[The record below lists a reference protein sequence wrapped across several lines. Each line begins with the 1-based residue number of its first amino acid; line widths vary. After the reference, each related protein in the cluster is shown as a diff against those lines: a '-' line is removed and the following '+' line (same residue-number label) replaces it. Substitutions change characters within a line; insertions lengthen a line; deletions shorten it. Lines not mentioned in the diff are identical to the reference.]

1 MQGEQPTMQLGLD
14 WIEHNKPQLAAL
26 SDAIWGFA
34 EVGLHETSSA
44 AAQAD
49 FLEKEGFSV
58 QRGTPGLPTAI
69 VASFGQ
75 GKPIIGY
82 LGEYD
87 CLTGVSQKAV
97 PYRDPVCEGGPGHGC
112 GHNLLG
118 VGALGAAVALKREI
132 EAGNA
137 QGTVRY
143 YGCPAE
149 DSASGKVFMAK
160 HGVFNDLDA
169 ALTWH
174 PGYLNTVRW
183 GSNLANN
190 SVRFTFHGRTSHAA
204 ASPHMGISALDAVE
218 LMSVGVNFLR
228 EHIIQEARIHYVIT
242 KGGDQPNVVPGLAQV
257 WYYVRAPH
265 RIDVEEIYQ
274 RVIKIA
280 EGACLMTGATMDITF
295 VKGVHEVMH
304 NTVICDVLEESLVKA
319 GPPQFTAEDFAFA
332 HELEKSFTPGQRA
345 ASMRSGHTPPEYW
358 DVVLHDGIAP
368 AFNKGI
374 ISSGST
380 DVAEVSWICPTGE
393 ISAATW
399 VCGAAAHSW
408 QATATSGMSIGHKG
422 MITAA
427 RTLAIA
433 GFTLMTRPDLL
444 QRAKEEFVKETGGKP
459 YACPLP
465 ADMMAPLPQ
474 FEDIT

>member
-1 MQGEQPTMQLGLD
+1 MQHGLD
-14 WIEHNKPQLAAL
+14 WIDQNKARLAAL

-34 EVGLHETSSA
+34 EVGLHETRSA
-44 AAQAD
+44 AAQAE
-49 FLEKEGFSV
+49 FLELEGFTV
-58 QRGTPGLPTAI
+58 QRGTPGLPTAL
-69 VASFGQ
+69 VASFGA
-75 GKPIIGY
+75 GKPIIGF

-97 PYRDPVCEGGPGHGC
+97 PYREPVCEGGPGHGC

-132 EAGNA
+132 EAGTA

-174 PGYLNTVRW
+174 PGIFNNVRW
-183 GSNLANN
+183 GGNLANN

-218 LMSVGVNFLR
+218 LMNVGVNYLR
-228 EHIIQEARIHYVIT
+228 EHVIQEARLHYVIT
-242 KGGDQPNVVPGLAQV
+242 KGGDQPNVVPALAEV

-265 RIDVEEIYQ
+265 RSDVDEIYQ
-274 RVIKIA
+274 RVCKIA
-280 EGACLMTGATMDITF
+280 EGASLMTGATLEITF

-304 NTVICDVLEESLVKA
+304 NTVISEVLEESLQQA
-319 GPPQFTAEDFAFA
+319 GPPLFSAEDFAFA
-332 HELEKSFTPGQRA
+332 RELEKSFTPGQKA
-345 ASMRSGHTPPEYW
+345 ASMRSGHTPPELW
-358 DVVLHDGIAP
+358 DVTLHDSIAP
-368 AFNKGI
+368 AFNKGV

-399 VCGAAAHSW
+399 AAGTAAHSW
-408 QATATSGMSIGHKG
+408 QATAQSGMSIGHKG

-427 RTLAIA
+427 RALALA
-433 GFTLMTRPDLL
+433 GHKLMTNPDIL
-444 QRAKEEFVKETGGKP
+444 QLAKEEFVKDTGGQP
-459 YACPLP
+459 YVSPLP
-465 ADMMAPLPQ
+465 SAMMAPLPQ
-474 FEDIT
+474 FED